1 MIKDNESRF
10 ITKYMR
16 AHRLPLQPYKRTAED
31 NNRCASRRIS
41 WLDLIEWPDLVE
53 KGEEEE
59 EERGRVRGGTVSR
72 LLDQEVALYA
82 ATGTDRS
89 RTPENP
95 VN

>member
-1 MIKDNESRF
+1 
-10 ITKYMR
+10 MR
-16 AHRLPLQPYKRTAED
+16 ARRLNECVKYYPPRD
-31 NNRCASRRIS
+31 NDRCTDGRIS
-41 WLDLIEWPDLVE
+41 RLGLIEWPDLE
-53 KGEEEE
+53 EEEE
-59 EERGRVRGGTVSR
+59 EERGRVRRGTVSR